1 MIFHDHGIH
10 VFNDLNAV
18 VQELDGGEKFPFE
31 SLDIPAGCKIGVVE
45 VGETDIS
52 GVLSFQ
58 T

>member
-31 SLDIPAGCKIGVVE
+31 SLDIPVGCKIGVVE
-45 VGETDIS
+45 K
-52 GVLSFQ
+52 Q
-58 T
+58 TLAGF